1 MTRRVVPRLPLHVR
15 SAAIAGL
22 LLAPLAPVAA
32 GAQAATPRVR
42 KDAAAPASAPLAD
55 AAARAAVTAA
65 VRRVM
70 DRAIADSA
78 FPGGF
83 AIVGDASG
91 ATVAYGAGRLDR
103 AAGAPA
109 PTATTIWDMASLT
122 KVVATTSAMLQ
133 LVADGR
139 VQLDAPVQRY
149 LPEWMGPNK
158 ERVTIRHLLG
168 HASGLPSWRPLYKE
182 ATNAQEAMALV
193 LQTQLDTLPA
203 QRYVYSDLNAILLGE
218 IVRRVTGKTL
228 DVYLAERVFG
238 PLGMRD
244 TRFRPPASELARI
257 APTEFD
263 PWRQRKVHGEVHDEN
278 AFMLGGVSGHAG
290 LFSTAADLSRLAR
303 AYLNGGTL
311 DGARVFDAATIAQFT
326 RVQDTTISRRALGW
340 ETPTGGNSAGHY
352 LSRRAFGHTGFTGT
366 SFWVDPER
374 GVYVILLTNRVN
386 PTRQNTR
393 IGGVRV
399 ALANEALRALG
410 APPTFPTPA
419 STPAAATS
427 APASRPAA
435 TPTAP

>member
-1 MTRRVVPRLPLHVR
+1 MRRGVR
-15 SAAIAGL
+15 RAAALGL
-22 LLAPLAPVAA
+22 LAA
-32 GAQAATPRVR
+32 AAWPAIGGAQTAVPRVR
-42 KDAAAPASAPLAD
+42 KDAPATIGALAD
-55 AAARAAVTAA
+55 ATTRAAVTAA

-83 AIVGDASG
+83 AIVGDATG
-91 ATVAYGAGRLDR
+91 ATVAYGAGQLDR

-109 PTATTIWDMASLT
+109 PTATTLWDMASLT

-139 VQLDAPVQRY
+139 VGLDAPVQRY
-149 LPEWMGPNK
+149 LPDWTGANK
-158 ERVTIRHLLG
+158 ERVTIRHLLS

-218 IVRRVTGKTL
+218 IVRRLTGKTL
-228 DVYLAERVFG
+228 DVYLAERVYG

-290 LFSTAADLSRLAR
+290 LFSTAADLARLAR

-311 DGARVFDAATIAQFT
+311 DGARVFAPATIGQFT
-326 RVQDTTISRRALGW
+326 RAQDTTISRRALGW

-366 SFWVDPER
+366 SLWIDPER
-374 GVYVILLTNRVN
+374 GVYVVLLTNRVN

-399 ALANEALRALG
+399 ALANEAMRALG
-410 APPTFPTPA
+410 ASPVFPTPA
-419 STPAAATS
+419 SPPAAATPAVP
-427 APASRPAA
+427 APRPAA